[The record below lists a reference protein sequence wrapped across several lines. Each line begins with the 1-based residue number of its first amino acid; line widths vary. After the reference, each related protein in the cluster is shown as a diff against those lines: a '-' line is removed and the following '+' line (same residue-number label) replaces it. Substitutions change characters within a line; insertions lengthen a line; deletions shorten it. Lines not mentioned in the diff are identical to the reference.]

1 MAGGMAVRVNRLDAA
16 LQRKC
21 FPGHKATVDCRGPI
35 RVSSTSR
42 CLAFDHVRLLV
53 AGHTVALVR
62 ATRAESEPTWSPS
75 ACVITMSVTSAALRP
90 ISSTAARITSSPAR
104 HPGID
109 DDDCLAEQDARPSD
123 DLRQVVHAI
132 TDLLHVVL
140 LWLDSGSHPDEFST
154 GYRLH
159 STGRRR
165 GTMTST
171 LFERL

>member
-35 RVSSTSR
+35 VSPPRAGALPSITS
-42 CLAFDHVRLLV
+42 ASWSP
-53 AGHTVALVR
+53 AHTVALVR

-75 ACVITMSVTSAALRP
+75 ACVITMSVTSAVAPDLLDRGEDH
-90 ISSTAARITSSPAR
+90 IVAAW

-154 GYRLH
+154 AIACIPQV
-159 STGRRR
+159 SAAAGR
-165 GTMTST
+165 
-171 LFERL
+171 